1 MKILRHSLTA
11 ILAVGALGASLA
23 TASAGDG
30 YYIRG
35 ELGGSWSSS
44 DTATWTTPGGEYQM
58 MDLNNSG
65 SFAGGIAVGT
75 YVKPYL
81 RTDFSYTYLGNFD
94 LDSCKIPR
102 GNATCGESHNTGTVN
117 SHLFMLNGYLEKETP
132 IAVGTS
138 MITPFL
144 TAGIGAALHDFGT
157 WNHMGSGLAPQFA
170 TTGRNFE
177 GKNKWDFAW
186 TLGAGVSVDMTKTTK
201 RPMFLDV
208 TYRFTDAGTAQGSD
222 QPLPGNGNGIPQNA
236 YSADIVTHSV
246 FVGLRIPFGR

>member
-1 MKILRHSLTA
+1 
-11 ILAVGALGASLA
+11 
-23 TASAGDG
+23 
-30 YYIRG
+30 
-35 ELGGSWSSS
+35 
-44 DTATWTTPGGEYQM
+44 
-58 MDLNNSG
+58 
-65 SFAGGIAVGT
+65 
-75 YVKPYL
+75 VKPYL

-102 GNATCGESHNTGTVN
+102 GNATCGTSHNAGTVN

-132 IAVGTS
+132 IMVGTNAV
-138 MITPFL
+138 TPFL

-157 WNHMGSGLAPQFA
+157 WHHLPSDRYFG
-170 TTGRNFE
+170 

-246 FVGLRIPFGR
+246 FVGLRVPFGR